1 MKGPFWRRY
10 LRFWGSNV
18 AADVDDELRFHIESR
33 VAEYVAAGMSPEEA
47 RTAAWSRFGNVDA
60 VRQRCEAIDTKR
72 EQGRRRI
79 AMWDALKQDVR
90 YALRTLRRNP
100 AFTLIAVLTL
110 SLGIGA
116 NSAIFSVVNGV
127 LLRPLPYREPER
139 LVRLFTAFRGSGVE
153 RYAMSQPEFM
163 DSKGLTQVFDNA
175 AAFTGATLTLTG
187 DGDPQRVRGMAATRD
202 LLPVLGVTP
211 FRGRNFEGEEGRAG
225 REPVVMLAH
234 EFWRTRFGGD
244 PTILGRV
251 LTLNGINRRVVGILP
266 ADATFFNAEAF
277 IPIYINPDSMTGRAT
292 NYLRGVARL
301 RLGVSVEA
309 AQRELNA
316 LTKRIAEQYRGT
328 YPESM
333 GYGATAVSMHE
344 VLVGDAKPALWILLG
359 AVALVLLIACAN
371 VANLL
376 LVRGEA
382 RQREIAMR
390 LALGAGRGRLIRQ
403 LITES
408 SILAVLG
415 AICGSLLAWWGMKS
429 LLAINPNAVPRMELI
444 AFDFTVAAATFVL
457 ALLTGVLFGLAPALQ
472 LVRPAV
478 RSVLQEGSRGASA
491 GGGQQRLGRS
501 LVIAEIALAVVVV
514 IGATLLVRSFW
525 ALRSSDP
532 GFRADSVL
540 AIDLAL
546 PVTRYDPAATTVF
559 YRELV
564 RRVGS
569 LPGVER
575 AAVVAELPP
584 VAGGNNWD
592 IEIAG
597 RALPPGQAA
606 PSPEVNPVSGEFF
619 SALSI
624 PMARGRPI
632 GPSDR
637 EGTAPVAVINETLA
651 RRLWPSADPL
661 GQQIRFDPK
670 LPWITIVGVARDVHS
685 AGLAEAPASEL
696 YLAHEQL
703 PLAAGGSERT
713 MWIIAKTKV
722 DPMSLASASRAI
734 VKTMDPLLAI
744 TGIRPLTEI
753 IDESVADRRL
763 TMVLLAVFGSVAL
776 TLAAIGIYGIM
787 SYSVRRRT
795 REIGIRIAL
804 GGRPRDVLRL
814 VVGQGMRLTLFGLAV
829 GALAAVLATQL
840 MRKLL
845 YNVSPTDVL
854 TFVLAVL
861 LMAGVA
867 WFASWLPARR
877 AVRTNPTNALR
888 AD

>member
-1 MKGPFWRRY
+1 MTRPFWRRY

-33 VAEYVAAGMSPEEA
+33 VAEYVAAGMSPAEA
-47 RTAAWSRFGNVDA
+47 RRAAWSRFGNVES
-60 VRQRCEAIDTKR
+60 VRERCEAIDNKR

-79 AMWDALKQDVR
+79 AMWDALKQDAR

-100 AFTLIAVLTL
+100 AFTLIAVVTL

-127 LLRPLPYREPER
+127 LLRPLPYREPDR
-139 LVRLFTAFRGSGVE
+139 LVRLFTAFRGSGEE
-153 RYAMSQPEFM
+153 RYAMSQPEFS
-163 DSKGLTQVFDNA
+163 DYKGLTQVFENA
-175 AAFTGATLTLTG
+175 AAFTGTTLTLTG
-187 DGDPQRVRGMAATRD
+187 SGEPQRVSGMAATRD
-202 LLPVLGVTP
+202 LLPVLGITP
-211 FRGRNFEGEEGRAG
+211 FRGRNFEGDEGRAG
-225 REPVVMLAH
+225 REPVVLLAY
-234 EFWRTRFGGD
+234 EFWQNRFGGD
-244 PTILGRV
+244 PTVLGRV

-266 ADATFFNAEAF
+266 RDATFFRAEAF

-301 RLGVSVEA
+301 RPGVSVDA

-316 LTKRIAEQYRGT
+316 LTRRIAQQYAST

-333 GYGATAVSMHE
+333 GYGATVVSMHE
-344 VLVGDAKPALWILLG
+344 VLVGDTKPALLILLG

-408 SILAVLG
+408 SILALLG
-415 AICGSLLAWWGMKS
+415 AVSGSVLAWWGMKS

-444 AFDFTVAAATFVL
+444 GFDFTVAAATFFL
-457 ALLTGVLFGLAPALQ
+457 ALVTGVLFGLAPALQ
-472 LVRPAV
+472 LVRPV
-478 RSVLQEGSRGASA
+478 LRSALQEGSRGASV
-491 GGGQQRLGRS
+491 GGAQQRLGRS
-501 LVIAEIALAVVVV
+501 LVMGEIALAVVVV

-546 PVTRYDPAATTVF
+546 PATRYDPAATTVF

-564 RRVGS
+564 RRVGA

-575 AAVVAELPP
+575 VAMVAELPP

-597 RALPPGQAA
+597 RPLAPGQAA
-606 PSPEVNPVSGEFF
+606 PSPQINPVGGEFF
-619 SALSI
+619 ATLSI
-624 PMARGRPI
+624 PMMRGRSI
-632 GPSDR
+632 GASDR

-651 RRLWPSADPL
+651 RRLWPSADPI
-661 GQQIRFDPK
+661 GQQIRFDTK
-670 LPWITIVGVARDVHS
+670 LPWVTIVGIVRDVHS
-685 AGLAEAPASEL
+685 AGLAEAPRSEL
-696 YLAHEQL
+696 YLAHEQM
-703 PLAAGGSERT
+703 PVVGGGTERT
-713 MWIIAKTKV
+713 MWVIARTKV
-722 DPMSLASASRAI
+722 DPSSLAAASRAL
-734 VKTMDPLLAI
+734 VKEMDPLLAI
-744 TGIRPLTEI
+744 TGIRRLTEI
-753 IDESVADRRL
+753 VDESVADRRL

-804 GGRPRDVLRL
+804 GGRPRDVVRL
-814 VVGQGMRLTLFGLAV
+814 VVGQGMRLTLLGVVAGTV
-829 GALAAVLATQL
+829 AAVLATKL
-840 MRKLL
+840 MAKLL
-845 YNVSPTDVL
+845 FNTSPTDVV
-854 TFVLAVL
+854 TFAAVVL
-861 LMAGVA
+861 LMAAVA
-867 WFASWLPARR
+867 WIASWLPARR

-888 AD
+888 TD

>member
-1 MKGPFWRRY
+1 MSGPFWRRY

-33 VAEYVAAGMSPEEA
+33 VAEYIAAGMRPEEA
-47 RTAAWSRFGNVDA
+47 RAAARSRFGNVDS
-60 VRQRCEAIDTKR
+60 VRQRCEAIDNKR
-72 EQGRRRI
+72 EQGRRRV
-79 AMWDALKQDVR
+79 AMREALKQDVR

-100 AFTLIAVLTL
+100 AFTIIAVLTL

-127 LLRPLPYREPER
+127 LLRPLPYHEPER
-139 LVRLFTAFRGSGVE
+139 LVRLFTAFHGSGEE

-163 DSKGLTQVFDNA
+163 DYKGLTQVFENA

-187 DGDPQRVRGMAATRD
+187 AGDPQRVRGIAATRD
-202 LLPVLGVTP
+202 LFPALGVTP
-211 FRGRNFEGEEGRAG
+211 MRGRNFEGEDGRAG

-234 EFWRTRFGGD
+234 EFWHNRFGGD
-244 PTILGRV
+244 PGLLGRV
-251 LTLNGINRRVVGILP
+251 LTLNGISRRVVGILP
-266 ADATFFNAEAF
+266 ADATFFHAEVF

-301 RLGVSVEA
+301 RPGVSVEA

-316 LTKRIAEQYRGT
+316 LAHRIAEQYRGT
-328 YPESM
+328 YPEQM
-333 GYGATAVSMHE
+333 GYGARAVSMHE
-344 VLVGDAKPALWILLG
+344 ELVGDAKPALWILLG
-359 AVALVLLIACAN
+359 AVVLVLLIACAN

-382 RQREIAMR
+382 RQREVAMR
-390 LALGAGRGRLIRQ
+390 LALGAGRGRLLRQ

-408 SILAVLG
+408 CILALLG
-415 AICGSLLAWWGMKS
+415 AVGGSLLAWWGMKS

-444 AFDFTVAAATFVL
+444 GFDFTVAAATFLL

-472 LVRPAV
+472 LVRPAA
-478 RSVLQEGSRGASA
+478 RSALQEGSRAASN

-501 LVIAEIALAVVVV
+501 LVMGEIALAVVVV

-546 PVTRYDPAATTVF
+546 PASRYDPAATTVF
-559 YRELV
+559 YRDLV
-564 RRVGS
+564 RRFAT

-575 AAVVAELPP
+575 VAAVAELPP

-597 RALPPGQAA
+597 RARTPGQAA
-606 PSPEVNPVSGEFF
+606 PSPQVNAVSGEYF
-619 SALSI
+619 ATLSI
-624 PMARGRPI
+624 AMARGRAL
-632 GPSDR
+632 GPLDR
-637 EGTAPVAVINETLA
+637 EGTAPVAVINETAA
-651 RRLWPSADPL
+651 RRIWPDADPV
-661 GQQIRFDPK
+661 GQQIRFAPE
-670 LPWITIVGVARDVHS
+670 LPWISIVGVARDVRS
-685 AGLAEAPASEL
+685 TGLASAPQAEV
-696 YLAHEQL
+696 YLVHEQL
-703 PLAAGGSERT
+703 PVAGGGTERA
-713 MWIIAKTKV
+713 MWVIAKTNI
-722 DPMSLASASRAI
+722 DPNGLAPASRAI
-734 VKTMDPLLAI
+734 VQEMDPLLAI
-744 TGIRPLTEI
+744 TSIRPVTDV
-753 IDESVADRRL
+753 IDDSVADRRL
-763 TMVLLAVFGSVAL
+763 TMVLLALFGAVAL

-804 GGRPRDVLRL
+804 GGRPRDVVRL
-814 VVGQGMRLTLFGLAV
+814 VVGQGMRLTLFGLAA

-840 MRKLL
+840 MRRLL
-845 YNVSPTDVL
+845 YNIGPTDVL
-854 TFVLAVL
+854 TFVLAVA

-867 WFASWLPARR
+867 WIASWLPARR
-877 AVRTNPTNALR
+877 AVATNPTNALR